1 MLIKKSVI
9 SKVKTVNNNLIKLA
23 KRKNVD
29 SKTIIAISNDL
40 AYIVGHV
47 NKIYEDFIAI
57 VSEKIEEKD

>member
-9 SKVKTVNNNLIKLA
+9 SKVKTVNNN
-23 KRKNVD
+23 
-29 SKTIIAISNDL
+29 
-40 AYIVGHV
+40 V